1 LITTTSNKIR
11 YTIHGPLAIKLCSWS
26 MEYGTVWGLHFREI
40 DSLDLRFDWL
50 FDVLSKVDVGKYKI

>member
-26 MEYGTVWGLHFREI
+26 MEYGTIWGLHFREI
-40 DSLDLRFDWL
+40 DSLDLRFDWWCWL
-50 FDVLSKVDVGKYKI
+50 GVVV